1 MNKELEFETY
11 LSISPDKFCIYL
23 FDVKN
28 LKNLYMQELKFKEN
42 LNFIDLNI
50 LKEFLDNNIFKVEKI
65 AGKFI
70 ETIFL
75 IIESKNVFNLQ
86 LGIKKKNYDPYINQK
101 QLEIFLTEAKDLFKE
116 NYQSKKIMHMLINK
130 YFINGKKYSSIGNE
144 IKSNYLGLEIQFISI
159 SSNLINDLNKIL
171 ENYQININKCL
182 DKNYIQNFFID
193 KNIEITE
200 MAHNI
205 INGINGNEVK
215 VVPKNTKKTGFF
227 EKFFQLLS

>member
-75 IIESKNVFNLQ
+75 IIESKNVFN
-86 LGIKKKNYDPYINQK
+86 I
-101 QLEIFLTEAKDLFKE
+101 
-116 NYQSKKIMHMLINK
+116 
-130 YFINGKKYSSIGNE
+130 
-144 IKSNYLGLEIQFISI
+144 
-159 SSNLINDLNKIL
+159 
-171 ENYQININKCL
+171 
-182 DKNYIQNFFID
+182 
-193 KNIEITE
+193 
-200 MAHNI
+200 
-205 INGINGNEVK
+205 
-215 VVPKNTKKTGFF
+215 
-227 EKFFQLLS
+227 

>member
-11 LSISPDKFCIYL
+11 LSILPDKFCIYL

-28 LKNLYMQELKFKEN
+28 SKNLYTQELKFKEN

-50 LKEFLDNNIFKVEKI
+50 LKDFLDNNIFKVEKI

-75 IIESKNVFNLQ
+75 IIENKKIFNLQ
-86 LGIKKKNYDPYINQK
+86 LGIKKKNYDSFINQK
-101 QLEIFLTEAKDLFKE
+101 QLEIFLTEAKDLFRE
-116 NYQSKKIMHMLINK
+116 NYQSKKIMHMIINE
-130 YFINGKKYSSIGNE
+130 YFIDGKKYSSIENQ

-159 SSNLINDLNKIL
+159 SNNLINDLNKIL
-171 ENYQININKCL
+171 ENYQINIKQCL

-205 INGINGNEVK
+205 INGINENVVK
-215 VVPKNTKKTGFF
+215 VVPKIIKKRGFF

>member
-28 LKNLYMQELKFKEN
+28 LKNLYKQELIFEEN
-42 LNFIDLNI
+42 LNFIDLKI

-70 ETIFL
+70 ETIVL
-75 IIESKNVFNLQ
+75 IIESKKIFNLQ

-116 NYQSKKIMHMLINK
+116 NYQSKQIMHMIINK
-130 YFINGKKYSSIGNE
+130 YFINGKKYSSIENE

-159 SSNLINDLNKIL
+159 SNNFIDDLNKIL
-171 ENYQININKCL
+171 ANYQIKIKKCL
-182 DKNYIQNFFID
+182 DKNYIQNFFIY

-200 MAHNI
+200 MAHSI
-205 INGINGNEVK
+205 INGINLNEVK
-215 VVPKNTKKTGFF
+215 VVAKNTKKRGFF

>member
-23 FDVKN
+23 FDLKN
-28 LKNLYMQELKFKEN
+28 LKNLYVQELIFKEN
-42 LNFIDLNI
+42 VNFIDLNL
-50 LKEFLDNNIFKVEKI
+50 LKDFLDNNIFKIEKI

-70 ETIFL
+70 ETIVL
-75 IIESKNVFNLQ
+75 IIENKKIFNLQ
-86 LGIKKKNYDPYINQK
+86 LGIKKKNYDLYINQK
-101 QLEIFLTEAKDLFKE
+101 QLEIFLTEAKDLFNE
-116 NYQSKKIMHMLINK
+116 NYQSKKIMHMIINQ
-130 YFINGKKYSSIGNE
+130 YFIDGKKYSSIQNQ

-159 SSNLINDLNKIL
+159 SSNLLNDLNKIL
-171 ENYQININKCL
+171 QNYQINIKKCL

-193 KNIEITE
+193 KKMEITE

-205 INGINGNEVK
+205 INGINDNEVK
-215 VVPKNTKKTGFF
+215 VVPKNTKKSGFF

>member
-1 MNKELEFETY
+1 MNKELELETY

-28 LKNLYMQELKFKEN
+28 SKNLYMQELKFKEN
-42 LNFIDLNI
+42 LNVIDLKI
-50 LKEFLDNNIFKVEKI
+50 LKDFLDNNIFKI

-75 IIESKNVFNLQ
+75 IIENKKIFNLH
-86 LGIKKKNYDPYINQK
+86 LGIKKKNYDSYINQK
-101 QLEIFLTEAKDLFKE
+101 QLEVFLTEAKDLFKE
-116 NYQSKKIMHMLINK
+116 NYHSKKIMHMIINK
-130 YFINGKKYSSIGNE
+130 YLINGKKYSSVDNK
-144 IKSNYLGLEIQFISI
+144 IKSNYLGLEIHFISI
-159 SSNLINDLNKIL
+159 SSNFINDLNKIL
-171 ENYQININKCL
+171 ENYQINIKKCL

-205 INGINGNEVK
+205 INGINENEVR
-215 VVPKNTKKTGFF
+215 VVPKNTKNRGFF